1 MLNRI
6 SIRYREVGTLVVL
19 IIGFILVALFVYDS
33 LRSIDASTRRVTKL
47 TEDEVRLGEI
57 GSNLDTLVIQL
68 DSFIEEPVSAQDIDT
83 TAGLTIERLAAL
95 ITELRASGLGYPE
108 VNVAQARFEQLAT
121 AVDSMIVQ
129 AQEDDQ
135 AVANL
140 ASQSLEDVRSL
151 SGSYQVIEARVQDAV
166 LAEVSVASDRVN
178 SAIARTL
185 AALLVLALISTLI
198 LVTNAYS
205 ITSGIN
211 TLTEGAR
218 ELASPDTAS
227 LGVNFPP
234 GRADEFAR
242 LGEVF
247 NHMAS
252 AIRTQRIAIHNQLR
266 QLEAARAD
274 AEAATEAK
282 SDYLANMSH
291 ELRAPMHII
300 MNFTR
305 VVLEGEAGE
314 INEEQTKFLNR
325 VMDSSNHLLAVIN
338 DVLDM
343 ARIEAGQLEIELAD
357 LDLSDLMDEMTVS
370 AQALIEQSE
379 KSIKFSVQ
387 VPDDLPNVFA
397 DERRVRQILLNLI
410 GNAIRFTDK
419 GGIKL
424 TFGVGTDA
432 LTVCVEDSG
441 VGIPSDRLVD
451 IFDRFEQVSELDEE
465 RQGGTGLGLTIARDL
480 TRLQGGRIWATS
492 TPGKGSTFCFTLPR
506 SKGRD

>member
-1 MLNRI
+1 
-6 SIRYREVGTLVVL
+6 
-19 IIGFILVALFVYDS
+19 
-33 LRSIDASTRRVTKL
+33 
-47 TEDEVRLGEI
+47 
-57 GSNLDTLVIQL
+57 
-68 DSFIEEPVSAQDIDT
+68 
-83 TAGLTIERLAAL
+83 
-95 ITELRASGLGYPE
+95 
-108 VNVAQARFEQLAT
+108 
-121 AVDSMIVQ
+121 
-129 AQEDDQ
+129 
-135 AVANL
+135 
-140 ASQSLEDVRSL
+140 
-151 SGSYQVIEARVQDAV
+151 
-166 LAEVSVASDRVN
+166 
-178 SAIARTL
+178 
-185 AALLVLALISTLI
+185 
-198 LVTNAYS
+198 
-205 ITSGIN
+205 
-211 TLTEGAR
+211 
-218 ELASPDTAS
+218 
-227 LGVNFPP
+227 
-234 GRADEFAR
+234 
-242 LGEVF
+242 
-247 NHMAS
+247 
-252 AIRTQRIAIHNQLR
+252 
-266 QLEAARAD
+266 
-274 AEAATEAK
+274 
-282 SDYLANMSH
+282 
-291 ELRAPMHII
+291 MHII